1 MCWSATHHPP
11 DDNDTHGG
19 AGGERGHI
27 GDHGHHQVF
36 LAHQG
41 RLIVGRGCNGAGSW
55 RRCGGHQCWPGGLS
69 GEKHNLVWFLFLSP
83 AAATTKTKHFSSSTE
98 SQPEPL
104 PTWRLWSISFR
115 ALCALTV
122 PRKRCTS
129 ADQPSENWNS
139 MFSWKSLQSEAQLR
153 S

>member
-1 MCWSATHHPP
+1 MFVTYHPT
-11 DDNDTHGG
+11 DDNNTHGG
-19 AGGERGHI
+19 AGREGGHV

-41 RLIVGRGCNGAGSW
+41 RLIVGRCWHGAGSRGW
-55 RRCGGHQCWPGGLS
+55 RGSHQRRPGRLKK
-69 GEKHNLVWFLFLSP
+69 EKT
-83 AAATTKTKHFSSSTE
+83 AATVSLLTPCKNDSNNRSRLFSSSAE
-98 SQPEPL
+98 SVAAL

-129 ADQPSENWNS
+129 ADHPSENWNS